1 MGGILAGVGTAG
13 AIGLA
18 AALIKV
24 GAAGIVSALAGL
36 VGAAA
41 AAVVAFAVIPV
52 VSVALIAIGTFLFF
66 GKPAIKKKV
75 ERKKKLTRTINKIN

>member
-13 AIGLA
+13 AIASA

-24 GAAGIVSALAGL
+24 GAAGIIAALAGL

-41 AAVVAFAVIPV
+41 APVVAFAVIPV
-52 VSVALIAIGTFLFF
+52 VLVALTVIGTFLFF
-66 GKPAIKKKV
+66 GKPSGQ
-75 ERKKKLTRTINKIN
+75 N